1 LQDGR
6 HGRSLSGKGGAE
18 SPRAGS
24 GAAMGEPRREPVR
37 VWAPRARRVEL
48 EAGGSRH
55 PMQPRPDGWFESEPG
70 LAPEVD
76 YAFRLDGGEP
86 LPDPR
91 SPRQPRG
98 AFGPSRR
105 VDHAAFPWSDRGW
118 QPPPLGSAVLYEL
131 HVGTF
136 TPEGTFDAAIA
147 RLDPLVDLG
156 VTHVE
161 LMPVATFPGHRGWG
175 YDGVLLYA
183 PQESYGGPEGLKRLV
198 DACHRR
204 GLAVLLDVVYNHLG
218 PAGNHLPRFGPYFTD
233 RHHTPWGDAVNLDG
247 PESDEVRR
255 FFVDN
260 ALQWLRDYHLD
271 GLRLD
276 AVHALLDT
284 SALPFLEELAAE
296 VAVLERHLGRRLA
309 LVAESDANDPW
320 LVRSRDAGG
329 CGLDAHWSDDFHHAL
344 HALLTGERGGYY
356 EDFGGMAPLARTLEQ
371 VYAYAGD
378 YSPHRRRRQ
387 GRPATGLPADR
398 FVVCLQ
404 NHDQVGNRAAGERTS
419 HLLSPERLR
428 VGAALLLTS
437 PYIPLL
443 FMGEEWA
450 ASTPFQ
456 YFTDH
461 ADPELARAVRE
472 GRRREF
478 AAFGWR
484 PEDVPD
490 PQDEATFTRSTLD
503 WKERERSPHR
513 EILDW
518 HRRLI
523 ALRRDRPDLTDPRR
537 DRIAVTHDEAAGWL
551 VVQRGATAVVAH
563 LGEERQRIPVAA
575 TEGGDPPTLLLASDP
590 AARTV
595 AGGVELSPDCVAILE
610 TRQDV
615 GR

>member
-1 LQDGR
+1 
-6 HGRSLSGKGGAE
+6 
-18 SPRAGS
+18 
-24 GAAMGEPRREPVR
+24 
-37 VWAPRARRVEL
+37 VWAPRAERVEL
-48 EAGGSRH
+48 ETGGARH
-55 PMQPRPDGWFESEPG
+55 PMRRREGGWFEAETDVPPG
-70 LAPEVD
+70 AD

-91 SPRQPRG
+91 SPRQPG
-98 AFGPSRR
+98 GVFGPSRR
-105 VDHAAFPWSDRGW
+105 VDHGAFPWSDRGW
-118 QPPPLGSAVLYEL
+118 QPPPLGSGIAYEL

-136 TPEGTFDAAIA
+136 TPQGTFDAAIA
-147 RLDPLVDLG
+147 RLDHLVDLG

-161 LMPVATFPGHRGWG
+161 LLPVAAFPGRRGWG

-183 PQESYGGPEGLKRLV
+183 PHEAYGGPDGLKRLV

-247 PESDEVRR
+247 PESPEVRR

-284 SALPFLEELAAE
+284 SAFPFLEELARE
-296 VAVLERHLGRRLA
+296 VAALERHLGRPLV

-344 HALLTGERGGYY
+344 HALLTGERSGYY
-356 EDFGGMAPLARTLEQ
+356 EDFGGMAPLARTLEA

-387 GRPATGLPADR
+387 GRSAAGLPADR
-398 FVVCLQ
+398 FVVCVQ
-404 NHDQVGNRAAGERTS
+404 NHDQVGNRAAGERTA

-437 PYIPLL
+437 PFVPLL

-450 ASTPFQ
+450 ATAPFQ

-461 ADPELARAVRE
+461 EDPELGRAVRE

-490 PQDEATFTRSTLD
+490 PQAEATFARSVLD
-503 WKERERSPHR
+503 WAEPERSPHR
-513 EILDW
+513 EVLDW

-523 ALRRDRPDLTDPRR
+523 ALRRARPDLTDPRLER
-537 DRIAVTHDEAAGWL
+537 GAVRYDEAAGWL
-551 VVQRGATAVVAH
+551 VVHRGATAVAVN
-563 LGEERQRIPVAA
+563 LGGQSQRVPSTAA
-575 TEGGDPPTLLLASDP
+575 EGSGGGSARAPDLLLASDA
-590 AARTV
+590 AARPV
-595 AGGVELSPDCVAILE
+595 PGGVELAPDSVAVLD
-610 TRQDV
+610 TGPRL